1 MQHLNFGAK
10 VMTHVSNIW
19 HKWLK
24 HSAQEGTVTARR
36 EQFQTVSLLSPW
48 CNTDAKQRPPGT
60 NPLLSPVPTSHAS
73 VGKAGIPTAPGNW
86 QPLQY
91 SFYWND
97 PSFEAMITNLLL
109 ASVSRRS
116 SLALTCLI
124 EDYSDISIS
133 NASIDTATYT
143 GLCFSSQT
151 VTKHGT
157 EPDQTDTT
165 FCLMSTFFISL
176 ITE

>member
-1 MQHLNFGAK
+1 MSVTSDTNGSNTLHKRALLLPAENSSGQWVCSRRDVTQMPSRDHL
-10 VMTHVSNIW
+10 H
-19 HKWLK
+19 
-24 HSAQEGTVTARR
+24 
-36 EQFQTVSLLSPW
+36 LS
-48 CNTDAKQRPPGT
+48 PGT
-60 NPLLSPVPTSHAS
+60 NRLLSPVPTSHAS